1 MVFDMEILTT
11 RAQVV
16 PGLEPGSPAT
26 RWWIVALCCAIM
38 MVEGFDLL
46 IYSNAIPALLADAA
60 MGMDKALAGQVGSMV
75 FVGMLLGGVCAGRL
89 NQALGQR
96 RVIALGFIGFTL
108 TTALA
113 AWAGNAWQLG
123 ALRLLAGLGLGVVL
137 PAALA
142 LARAH
147 SLPQHS
153 ALTIS
158 IVMSGIALGGMAASL
173 AAMPIVAHWGWRP
186 LFLAGGALGL
196 LVLLALVPLL
206 ARAERLQPTPQAG
219 AAPQS
224 AQQPAQPSAPQ
235 PAQAQAQSWRRI
247 LGGASLAVLALGTL
261 ATLADLLTWYGITV
275 WLTQLMREFDMPF
288 NGALQMMF
296 TLNIGAILGSL
307 GTASLAM
314 RLGTRPVAMAAG
326 ALAALCLLA
335 IASRQF
341 SGQALLII
349 VALLGMS
356 AISAQNLVN
365 ALVSDAFPVAYRAAA
380 IGMTLGL
387 GRLGAVI
394 APSLGGHILA
404 AGHGPERV
412 LQAFALAAGLGVL
425 VLVFF
430 TPALSQ
436 RSVARLQSPEGH

>member
-1 MVFDMEILTT
+1 MEILTT
-11 RAQVV
+11 RAQAV
-16 PGLEPGSPAT
+16 PGLEPGSPTT

-46 IYSNAIPALLADAA
+46 IYSNAIPALLADAS

-96 RVIALGFIGFTL
+96 RIITLGFIGFTL

-137 PAALA
+137 PAGLA

-147 SLPQHS
+147 SLPKHS

-196 LVLLALVPLL
+196 LLLLALVPLL
-206 ARAERLQPTPQAG
+206 ARAERLQPTPQGG
-219 AAPQS
+219 A
-224 AQQPAQPSAPQ
+224 AQQPTQQSTQQ
-235 PAQAQAQSWRRI
+235 PAQAQPWRRI

-341 SGQALLII
+341 SGTALLAL

-412 LQAFALAAGLGVL
+412 LQAFALAASLGVL
-425 VLVFF
+425 VLLFF

-436 RSVARLQSPEGH
+436 RSVARLESPTGH

>member
-1 MVFDMEILTT
+1 MEISTT
-11 RAQVV
+11 QAHTA
-16 PGLEPGSPAT
+16 PALEQPRSPAT
-26 RWWIVALCCAIM
+26 RWWVVALCCAIM

-60 MGMDKALAGQVGSMV
+60 MGMDKARVGQVGSMV

-96 RVIALGFIGFTL
+96 RVITLGFIGFTL

-142 LARAH
+142 LARGH
-147 SLPQHS
+147 SQARHS

-173 AAMPIVAHWGWRP
+173 AAMPLVARWGWRP

-206 ARAERLQPTPQAG
+206 ARAERLQAAPQAG
-219 AAPQS
+219 AL
-224 AQQPAQPSAPQ
+224 QQPAQAHP
-235 PAQAQAQSWRRI
+235 WRRI

-261 ATLADLLTWYGITV
+261 ATLADLLTWYGVTV

-341 SGQALLII
+341 SGQALLVI

-365 ALVSDAFPVAYRAAA
+365 ALVSDAFPLAYRAAA
-380 IGMTLGL
+380 MGMTLGL

-425 VLVFF
+425 VLLFF

-436 RSVARLQSPEGH
+436 RSVARLQSPAGH